1 MADRLSSLDTSFL
14 NLEDATTPMHVGSV
28 MVFDAPSGGFDYESL
43 VTLISQRIA
52 HVPRYRQRIKTV
64 PGGLANP
71 VWVDDTHFDM
81 SYHVRR
87 SALPRPGS
95 DEQLEELVARI
106 QPRPLDRTRPMWE
119 VYLVEGLAEDRFAII
134 TKTHHSL
141 VDGISAVDIGN
152 VLVDGNPT
160 ASEGVLTTW
169 RARPEPSGAELV
181 VAALTEA
188 ARTPSQVVETV
199 QHGVADVTKAVR
211 QGGRRVAGDV
221 ISTLARVS
229 ARPAPESPLNAT
241 VGRARRYVM
250 IGTDLE
256 DYRKVR
262 TRLGRGSF
270 ADEVTV
276 NDVILATIAG
286 AFRSWLLTRG
296 ESVYPGTTIRAMV
309 PVSVHDGD
317 DAPTGAQVT
326 ACFVDLP
333 VGEPGPSMRLHQ
345 IAFSMRQQMEGGS
358 RRAVSADTLSGLGG
372 FAPADDARPRR
383 PAGRHGL
390 APALQRRHH
399 QRARP
404 ADPALRRRCPDG
416 LDLPGHPARPRAGPL
431 DRAHLL
437 RRRRLLRA
445 LRRPRRHAGCRR
457 ARPRCRRRPPRAA
470 RGPARRG
477 PLTSTPPTGAVCR
490 SPGSTSRS
498 PPPTSP
504 GWPRAGRSARR
515 RGRPTR

>member
-1 MADRLSSLDTSFL
+1 M
-14 NLEDATTPMHVGSV
+14 
-28 MVFDAPSGGFDYESL
+28 
-43 VTLISQRIA
+43 TLISQRIA

-106 QPRPLDRTRPMWE
+106 QPRPLDRSRPMWE

-181 VAALTEA
+181 VSAISEA
-188 ARTPSQVVETV
+188 ARTPSQVVETI
-199 QHGVADVTKAVR
+199 QLGVADVTHAIGKVAS
-211 QGGRRVAGDV
+211 VAGDV

-276 NDVILATIAG
+276 NDVILATISG

-309 PVSVHDGD
+309 PVSVHAGD

-372 FAPADDARPRR
+372 FAPPTMHALGARL
-383 PAGRHGL
+383 GGMVS
-390 APALQRRHH
+390 
-399 QRARP
+399 
-404 ADPALRRRCPDG
+404 
-416 LDLPGHPARPRAGPL
+416 
-431 DRAHLL
+431 
-437 RRRRLLRA
+437 RRLYNVVITNVPGPQTPLYAAGARMVSTYPVTPLGREQA
-445 LRRPRRHAGCRR
+445 LSIG
-457 ARPRCRRRPPRAA
+457 
-470 RGPARRG
+470 
-477 PLTSTPPTGAVCR
+477 LTSYDGGVYYGLYADRDAMPDADVLGRGVVDALHELLEAPRV
-490 SPGSTSRS
+490 GSR
-498 PPPTSP
+498 
-504 GWPRAGRSARR
+504 
-515 RGRPTR
+515 

>member
-14 NLEDATTPMHVGSV
+14 HLEDAATPMHVGSV
-28 MVFDAPSGGFDYESL
+28 MVFDAPIGGFDYESL

-106 QPRPLDRTRPMWE
+106 QPRPLDRSRPMWE

-181 VAALTEA
+181 VSALADA
-188 ARTPSQVVETV
+188 ARTPSQVVETI
-199 QHGVADVTKAVR
+199 QHGVADVTNAIGK
-211 QGGRRVAGDV
+211 VATVTADV

-262 TRLGRGSF
+262 TRLGRGAF

-276 NDVILATIAG
+276 NDVILATVAG

-372 FAPADDARPRR
+372 FAPPTMHALGARL
-383 PAGRHGL
+383 GGMVS
-390 APALQRRHH
+390 
-399 QRARP
+399 
-404 ADPALRRRCPDG
+404 
-416 LDLPGHPARPRAGPL
+416 
-431 DRAHLL
+431 
-437 RRRRLLRA
+437 RRLYNVVITNVPGPQTPLYAAGAQMVSSYPVTPLGRGQA
-445 LRRPRRHAGCRR
+445 LSIG
-457 ARPRCRRRPPRAA
+457 
-470 RGPARRG
+470 
-477 PLTSTPPTGAVCR
+477 LTSYDGGVYYGLYADRDAMPDADVL
-490 SPGSTSRS
+490 
-498 PPPTSP
+498 
-504 GWPRAGRSARR
+504 GRSVVDALHELLEAPRVGAR
-515 RGRPTR
+515 

>member
-1 MADRLSSLDTSFL
+1 VADRLSSLDTSFL
-14 NLEDATTPMHVGSV
+14 HLEDAATPMHVGSV
-28 MVFDAPSGGFDYESL
+28 MVFDAPTGGFDYESL

-106 QPRPLDRTRPMWE
+106 QPRPLDRSRPMWE

-141 VDGISAVDIGN
+141 VDGISSVDIGN

-181 VAALTEA
+181 VSAISEA
-188 ARTPSQVVETV
+188 ARTPSQVVETI
-199 QHGVADVTKAVR
+199 QLGVADVTNAIGKVAS
-211 QGGRRVAGDV
+211 VAGDV

-229 ARPAPESPLNAT
+229 ARPAPVPPLNAT

-309 PVSVHDGD
+309 PVSVHEGD
-317 DAPTGAQVT
+317 DPPTGAQVT

-372 FAPADDARPRR
+372 FAPPTMHALGARL
-383 PAGRHGL
+383 GGMVS
-390 APALQRRHH
+390 
-399 QRARP
+399 
-404 ADPALRRRCPDG
+404 
-416 LDLPGHPARPRAGPL
+416 
-431 DRAHLL
+431 
-437 RRRRLLRA
+437 RRLYNVVITNVPGPQTPLYAAGARMVSTYPVTPLGREQA
-445 LRRPRRHAGCRR
+445 LSIG
-457 ARPRCRRRPPRAA
+457 
-470 RGPARRG
+470 
-477 PLTSTPPTGAVCR
+477 LTSYDGGVYYGLYADRDAMPDADVLGRGVVDALHELLEA
-490 SPGSTSRS
+490 
-498 PPPTSP
+498 
-504 GWPRAGRSARR
+504 PRVG
-515 RGRPTR
+515 TR

>member
-1 MADRLSSLDTSFL
+1 MAERLSSLDTSFL
-14 NLEDATTPMHVGSV
+14 NLEDAATPMHVGSV

-64 PGGLANP
+64 PGALANP

-106 QPRPLDRTRPMWE
+106 QPRPLDRSRPLWE
-119 VYLVEGLAEDRFAII
+119 VYLVEGLAENRFAII

-141 VDGISAVDIGN
+141 VDGISSVDIGN

-188 ARTPSQVVETV
+188 ARTPSQVVETI
-199 QHGVADVTKAVR
+199 QHGVSDVTRAV
-211 QGGRRVAGDV
+211 GKVAGVAGDV
-221 ISTLARVS
+221 VSTLARVS
-229 ARPAPESPLNAT
+229 ARPAPESPLNAK

-256 DYRKVR
+256 DYRQVR

-276 NDVILATIAG
+276 NDVILATVAG

-309 PVSVHDGD
+309 PVSVHDGND
-317 DAPTGAQVT
+317 PPTGAQVT

-358 RRAVSADTLSGLGG
+358 RRAVSAETLSGLGG
-372 FAPADDARPRR
+372 FAPPTMHALGARLGGAVSKRLYNVVITNVPG
-383 PAGRHGL
+383 PQTPLYAAGARMVSTYPVTPLGRGQ
-390 APALQRRHH
+390 ALSI
-399 QRARP
+399 
-404 ADPALRRRCPDG
+404 G
-416 LDLPGHPARPRAGPL
+416 
-431 DRAHLL
+431 
-437 RRRRLLRA
+437 
-445 LRRPRRHAGCRR
+445 
-457 ARPRCRRRPPRAA
+457 
-470 RGPARRG
+470 
-477 PLTSTPPTGAVCR
+477 LTSYDGGVYYGLYADRDAMPDADVLGRGVVDALHELLEA
-490 SPGSTSRS
+490 
-498 PPPTSP
+498 
-504 GWPRAGRSARR
+504 PRVG
-515 RGRPTR
+515 TR

>member
-1 MADRLSSLDTSFL
+1 MADRLSSLDSSFL
-14 NLEDATTPMHVGSV
+14 NLEDAATPMHVGSV

-106 QPRPLDRTRPMWE
+106 QPRPLDRSRPMWE
-119 VYLVEGLAEDRFAII
+119 VYLVEGLAENRFAII

-188 ARTPSQVVETV
+188 ARTPSQVVETI
-199 QHGVADVTKAVR
+199 QHGVSDVTRAV
-211 QGGRRVAGDV
+211 GKVAGVAGDV

-229 ARPAPESPLNAT
+229 ARPAPGSPLNAK

-256 DYRKVR
+256 DYRQVR

-270 ADEVTV
+270 AEEVTV
-276 NDVILATIAG
+276 NDVILATVAG

-317 DAPTGAQVT
+317 DPPTGAQVT

-358 RRAVSADTLSGLGG
+358 RRAVSAATLSGLGG
-372 FAPADDARPRR
+372 FAPPTMHALGARL
-383 PAGRHGL
+383 GGVVS
-390 APALQRRHH
+390 
-399 QRARP
+399 
-404 ADPALRRRCPDG
+404 
-416 LDLPGHPARPRAGPL
+416 
-431 DRAHLL
+431 
-437 RRRRLLRA
+437 RRLYNVVITNVPGPQTPLYAAGARMVSTYPVTPLGRGQA
-445 LRRPRRHAGCRR
+445 LSIG
-457 ARPRCRRRPPRAA
+457 
-470 RGPARRG
+470 
-477 PLTSTPPTGAVCR
+477 LTSYDGGVYYGLYADRDAMPDADVLGRGVVDALHELLEAPRVGAR
-490 SPGSTSRS
+490 
-498 PPPTSP
+498 
-504 GWPRAGRSARR
+504 
-515 RGRPTR
+515 

>member
-1 MADRLSSLDTSFL
+1 VADRLSSLDTSFL
-14 NLEDATTPMHVGSV
+14 HLEDATTPMHVGSV
-28 MVFDAPSGGFDYESL
+28 MVFDAPTGGFDYESL

-52 HVPRYRQRIKTV
+52 HVPRYRQRIRTV

-71 VWVDDTHFDM
+71 VWVDDTNFDM

-119 VYLVEGLAEDRFAII
+119 VYLVEGLAQDRFAII

-152 VLVDGNPT
+152 VLVDGNPV

-181 VAALTEA
+181 VAALAEA
-188 ARTPSQVVETV
+188 ARTPSQVVETI
-199 QHGVADVTKAVR
+199 QHGVSDVTRAV
-211 QGGRRVAGDV
+211 GKVATVAGDV

-229 ARPAPESPLNAT
+229 ARPAPESPLNAP

-317 DAPTGAQVT
+317 DPPTGAQVT

-372 FAPADDARPRR
+372 FAPPTMHALGARL
-383 PAGRHGL
+383 GGMVS
-390 APALQRRHH
+390 
-399 QRARP
+399 
-404 ADPALRRRCPDG
+404 
-416 LDLPGHPARPRAGPL
+416 
-431 DRAHLL
+431 
-437 RRRRLLRA
+437 RRLYNVVITNVPGPQTPLYAAGARMVSTYPVTPLGREQA
-445 LRRPRRHAGCRR
+445 LSIGMTSYDGGVYYGLYADRDAMPDADVLGRGVVDALNELLEAPRVG
-457 ARPRCRRRPPRAA
+457 
-470 RGPARRG
+470 
-477 PLTSTPPTGAVCR
+477 
-490 SPGSTSRS
+490 
-498 PPPTSP
+498 
-504 GWPRAGRSARR
+504 
-515 RGRPTR
+515 TR

>member
-14 NLEDATTPMHVGSV
+14 HLEDATTPMHVGSV
-28 MVFDAPSGGFDYESL
+28 MVFDAPIGGFDYESL

-64 PGGLANP
+64 PGGLGNP
-71 VWVDDTHFDM
+71 VWVDDTNFDM

-106 QPRPLDRTRPMWE
+106 QPRPLDRSRPLWE
-119 VYLVEGLAEDRFAII
+119 VYLVEGLAEDRFAVI

-169 RARPEPSGAELV
+169 RARPEPSSLELV
-181 VAALTEA
+181 VSALTEA

-199 QHGVADVTKAVR
+199 QHGVSDVTRAV
-211 QGGRRVAGDV
+211 GKVASVASDV

-262 TRLGRGSF
+262 SRLGTGSF
-270 ADEVTV
+270 AEEVTV

-309 PVSVHDGD
+309 PVSVHAGD

-345 IAFSMRQQMEGGS
+345 IAFAMRQQMEGGS

-372 FAPADDARPRR
+372 FAPPTMHALGARL
-383 PAGRHGL
+383 GGMVS
-390 APALQRRHH
+390 
-399 QRARP
+399 
-404 ADPALRRRCPDG
+404 
-416 LDLPGHPARPRAGPL
+416 
-431 DRAHLL
+431 
-437 RRRRLLRA
+437 RRLYNVVITNVPGPQTPLYAAGARMVSTYPVTPLGREQA
-445 LRRPRRHAGCRR
+445 LSIG
-457 ARPRCRRRPPRAA
+457 
-470 RGPARRG
+470 
-477 PLTSTPPTGAVCR
+477 LTSYDGGVYYGLYADRDAMPDADVLGRGVVDALHELLEAPRVGAR
-490 SPGSTSRS
+490 
-498 PPPTSP
+498 
-504 GWPRAGRSARR
+504 
-515 RGRPTR
+515 

>member
-14 NLEDATTPMHVGSV
+14 NLEDAATPMHVGSV

-106 QPRPLDRTRPMWE
+106 QPRPLDRSRPMWE
-119 VYLVEGLAEDRFAII
+119 VYLVEGLAENRFAII

-169 RARPEPSGAELV
+169 RARPEPSSAELV
-181 VAALTEA
+181 VSALAEA
-188 ARTPSQVVETV
+188 ARTPSQVVETI
-199 QHGVADVTKAVR
+199 QHGVSDVTRAV
-211 QGGRRVAGDV
+211 GKVAGVAGDV

-229 ARPAPESPLNAT
+229 ARPAPESPLNAK

-256 DYRKVR
+256 DYRQVR

-270 ADEVTV
+270 AEEVNV
-276 NDVILATIAG
+276 NDVILATVAG

-309 PVSVHDGD
+309 PVSVHEGD
-317 DAPTGAQVT
+317 DPPTGAQVT

-345 IAFSMRQQMEGGS
+345 IAFAMRQQMEGGS
-358 RRAVSADTLSGLGG
+358 RRAVSAETLSGLGG
-372 FAPADDARPRR
+372 FAPPTMHALGARL
-383 PAGRHGL
+383 GGVVS
-390 APALQRRHH
+390 
-399 QRARP
+399 
-404 ADPALRRRCPDG
+404 
-416 LDLPGHPARPRAGPL
+416 
-431 DRAHLL
+431 
-437 RRRRLLRA
+437 RRLYNVVITNVPGPQTPLYAAGARMVSTYPVTPLGRGQA
-445 LRRPRRHAGCRR
+445 LSIG
-457 ARPRCRRRPPRAA
+457 
-470 RGPARRG
+470 
-477 PLTSTPPTGAVCR
+477 LTSYDGGVYYGLYADRDAMPDADVLGRGVVDALHELLEAPRVGAR
-490 SPGSTSRS
+490 
-498 PPPTSP
+498 
-504 GWPRAGRSARR
+504 
-515 RGRPTR
+515 